1 MASSDNIRCIRKYQK
16 KDGSYSYR
24 AEVRRKRAKPLRKTC
39 KTLTEAKNWIKTTE
53 SAILEGRLLQETK
66 ARKYTVNDLIE
77 QYETIYL
84 YHFPKIK
91 P

>member
-16 KDGSYSYR
+16 KDGSYSYH

-53 SAILEGRLLQETK
+53 SGKREINPSGQKSGSGFVVAT
-66 ARKYTVNDLIE
+66 
-77 QYETIYL
+77 
-84 YHFPKIK
+84 F
-91 P
+91 